1 MKKIERGAGA
11 NPEEQLRTDI
21 DAWIARHGLS
31 ATRFGREALGDP
43 GFVGALTRGR
53 RVRLDTADRAL
64 AFMGEAPLGPAF
76 RSEVESFLTVSGTKP
91 HVLGE
96 EALGDPSFIS
106 RLRRGSSTYLGT
118 IDRVRAWMAA
128 QADMTIPPAGNTPG
142 SFTTKAPHEGC
153 GVRNK
158 RKGETRM
165 NRNGRHY
172 LSTREAAE
180 PFWVEYRTEEGL
192 KTHHMR
198 MVRVEDD
205 SMEPGLREGDRVVVD
220 LESGRPEAGRK
231 VPDQRLGDSRGADK
245 PRRCPAMRRRTNA

>member
-1 MKKIERGAGA
+1 MKKIERCAGA

-21 DAWIARHGLS
+21 EAWIARHGLS

-43 GFVGALTRGR
+43 SFVGALTRGR

-118 IDRVRAWMAA
+118 IDRVRAWMTT
-128 QADMTIPPAGNTPG
+128 QTDMTIPPAGNTPG
-142 SFTTKAPHEGC
+142 SFTTKAPHAGC
-153 GVRNK
+153 GVRNE

-172 LSTREAAE
+172 LSTREAADWLGLS
-180 PFWVEYRTEEGL
+180 PRTLDRYRVSGEGPVF
-192 KTHHMR
+192 HR
-198 MVRVEDD
+198 FGGRVRY
-205 SMEPGLREGDRVVVD
+205 LLTD
-220 LESGRPEAGRK
+220 LEDWA
-231 VPDQRLGDSRGADK
+231 QA
-245 PRRCPAMRRRTNA
+245 RRRTSTSDDGSATGRRRP